1 MLLLWCPLRTLRRM
15 ALCWTTFQPC
25 PQFIRASD
33 IYRIMQC
40 HMVYFSYPKIY
51 KSIEFEWS
59 SPKLHMRSIFPTR
72 DDLNNSFPYLIF
84 MFGNEITIFIDV
96 RGNVI
101 FFETEQKF
109 LLICKCNAESCLWI
123 ILYTNMVWCR

>member
-1 MLLLWCPLRTLRRM
+1 MSIPWCSLRTLWM
-15 ALCWTTFQPC
+15 DLCWMTFQPC
-25 PQFIRASD
+25 PRYIRTSD
-33 IYRIMQC
+33 ISRIMQC

-59 SPKLHMRSIFPTR
+59 SPKLHIRSFPTR

-84 MFGNEITIFIDV
+84 MFGNDITIFLDV

-101 FFETEQKF
+101 FLETEQKF
-109 LLICKCNAESCLWI
+109 LLICKCNAESRLCI
-123 ILYTNMVWCR
+123 ILYSNMVWCR